1 MIAIL
6 LAFDVSQYE
15 DWPQAGGHLATWQA
29 MLFGAY
35 LAFVLYVFVQSWRN
49 R

>member
-1 MIAIL
+1 VIAVL
-6 LAFDVSQYE
+6 DFEQYA
-15 DWPQAGGHLATWQA
+15 DYPQVGGHLATWQA

-35 LAFVLYVFVQSWRN
+35 LALVLYVFVQSWRN